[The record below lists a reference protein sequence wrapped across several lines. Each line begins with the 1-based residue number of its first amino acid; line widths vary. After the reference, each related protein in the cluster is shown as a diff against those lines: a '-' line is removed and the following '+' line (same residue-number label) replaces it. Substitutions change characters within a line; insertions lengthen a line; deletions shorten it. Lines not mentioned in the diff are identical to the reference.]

1 MSDEDKMTPSKSAAG
16 PNSPK
21 PESPT
26 TARPLDFD
34 DEPQETGV
42 TTAPPQQTGTEAA
55 PPKPPRPVSP
65 RQQAETTLKEAFPTI
80 EASVVRAVLV
90 ASNWDV
96 ERAFHAL
103 LGMTDPNAQQ
113 EDIAP
118 PKPPRPSAA
127 QRQLEADELYA
138 RQLAEHYNRRAPQT
152 RWDESRHDRARRG
165 SDQSEEREYSF
176 FDDDLP
182 VIRENIRKGF
192 LETQSKVNS
201 WVQNLKKRLDGEDVD
216 EGPSNQRYGEGQG
229 YSRPRRSGDM
239 GRRSGDRE
247 RYDADP
253 QLLSDDFSALELRD
267 SEAPPPQPPRRPLA
281 NPNLYKSASPSPDR
295 RKVSFQEGPPSE
307 IGNLYDTSDPA
318 KRTSTGGKSSKWQ
331 PLATVEPSPVA
342 ENDPFSLGDSED
354 ERDTKGKEQNNAD
367 EADRIKKATA
377 EAMAGKDQAFDILAQ
392 IARIEKKT
400 FPANEAFPF
409 GEDLWKKKPN
419 TRVLYAVSTA
429 SGVPHRLVAY
439 AVYVRQK
446 GVALL
451 HKVCVVEA
459 FRRQGIGMQLM
470 NYIRQRLQKEG
481 CQYIQLWVDKA
492 REPARSLY
500 NRSGF
505 DEREEIAD
513 YYAPGRTGI
522 RMVLDLE
529 RG

>member
-34 DEPQETGV
+34 DEPQESGV
-42 TTAPPQQTGTEAA
+42 TTAPLQQTGTEAA

-65 RQQAETTLKEAFPTI
+65 RQQAENTLKEAFPTI

-113 EDIAP
+113 EEIAP
-118 PKPPRPSAA
+118 PKPPRPSAT

-165 SDQSEEREYSF
+165 SDQSEERDYSF

-201 WVQNLKKRLDGEDVD
+201 WVQNLKKRIDGEDVD
-216 EGPSNQRYGEGQG
+216 EGPSSQRYGEGQG

-267 SEAPPPQPPRRPLA
+267 SEGLPGPVNPTLSAAIANFAAAPPPQPPRRPLA

-307 IGNLYDTSDPA
+307 IGYLYDTSDPA

-377 EAMAGKDQAFDILAQ
+377 EAMAGEVGSTNDGKHTQAAG
-392 IARIEKKT
+392 K
-400 FPANEAFPF
+400 
-409 GEDLWKKKPN
+409 
-419 TRVLYAVSTA
+419 S
-429 SGVPHRLVAY
+429 
-439 AVYVRQK
+439 
-446 GVALL
+446 
-451 HKVCVVEA
+451 
-459 FRRQGIGMQLM
+459 
-470 NYIRQRLQKEG
+470 
-481 CQYIQLWVDKA
+481 
-492 REPARSLY
+492 
-500 NRSGF
+500 
-505 DEREEIAD
+505 
-513 YYAPGRTGI
+513 
-522 RMVLDLE
+522 
-529 RG
+529 